1 LLKEASPSPSCLGKI
16 NGLAA
21 STGAA
26 CRTLASPIAGI
37 LYGIGIDIDFT
48 ALAWWVSGAVA
59 VIGAIQVFFVNRKK
73 SSEWHQ
79 VRARAPCRFMPP
91 EEHRQEIV
99 HIVVQDEEEQEVEI
113 NEQRP
118 LLA

>member
-1 LLKEASPSPSCLGKI
+1 
-16 NGLAA
+16 
-21 STGAA
+21 
-26 CRTLASPIAGI
+26 
-37 LYGIGIDIDFT
+37 
-48 ALAWWVSGAVA
+48 
-59 VIGAIQVFFVNRKK
+59 
-73 SSEWHQ
+73 

-99 HIVVQDEEEQEVEI
+99 HIVVQDEEELEVDT